1 MRSWSLS
8 LCYRGTCF
16 YAMRWFA
23 GHAWHDALVGLS
35 GAGRCVDTL
44 TSHHPLLSEPETDS
58 SNPPSPVLSRQRL
71 RAVARVS
78 RFTSGHYF
86 QQKVCLS
93 LCLSVCLSVCM
104 YACMYACLSLSVCLS
119 VRLCLYIFVSV
130 YLSVYLSLYLPVNLT
145 QYQACCKLH
154 PKPKQLITR
163 HTQRPS
169 RPCVQ
174 SVHGAH
180 AVFARAVPPGSRR
193 ARQAS
198 GSQGLLPHRKSHA
211 PAPCV
216 TR

>member
-93 LCLSVCLSVCM
+93 LCLSVCLSICMHVCM
-104 YACMYACLSLSVCLS
+104 HVS
-119 VRLCLYIFVSV
+119 LCLFVCPFV
-130 YLSVYLSLYLPVNLT
+130 CVCTSLYLCICRCISLCICLLT
-145 QYQACCKLH
+145 
-154 PKPKQLITR
+154 
-163 HTQRPS
+163 
-169 RPCVQ
+169 
-174 SVHGAH
+174 
-180 AVFARAVPPGSRR
+180 
-193 ARQAS
+193 
-198 GSQGLLPHRKSHA
+198 
-211 PAPCV
+211 
-216 TR
+216 